1 MSRSKTVPA
10 RLARLAR
17 LGQIVAWGGLVIVMV
32 WVGAALALP
41 GIREG
46 WLNSLGV
53 SAGNN
58 ALLATLVAALPAT
71 LFAYCLWQAGR
82 LFGALRGATPFSP
95 RAIQSLVGLGWGA
108 VATAII
114 GIVCR
119 MAIHYLASFGST
131 DGTRALVL
139 SLSSTDIGALLVG
152 VLALA
157 FALVVAEAQRLE
169 DDARSIV

>member
-1 MSRSKTVPA
+1 MTISGTAST

-17 LGQIVAWGGLVIVMV
+17 IGQIIAWGGLVIVLA
-32 WVGAALALP
+32 WVVAAFAVP
-41 GIREG
+41 GVRDS
-46 WLNSLGV
+46 WLGSLGV
-53 SAGNN
+53 SAGSN
-58 ALLATLVAALPAT
+58 ALLSTLVASLPAV

-82 LFGALRGATPFSP
+82 LFGALGGRAPFSP
-95 RAIQSLVGLGWGA
+95 RAIESLVGLGWGA
-108 VATAII
+108 VATAIA
-114 GIVCR
+114 GILCR
-119 MAIHYLASFGST
+119 VAVHYLASFGSP

-169 DDARSIV
+169 DDARGIV